1 MKKLVALLGVAA
13 LLAGCDLMGGTTE
26 ESQVSESS
34 ESSVESSAET
44 SESSVEES
52 SESSSAASSEASSSE
67 SESTGGEVATS
78 EFPLVPQKSEI
89 DQGYTLESDPLLQE
103 IQTRMSQTEEL
114 GIDNDVA
121 IHFTGLFLGEQG
133 QDNVQAVFII
143 VNRTDMAMTNINLT
157 VSMSTVDGDV
167 ILDSAPF
174 VLSED
179 DFGILEPDTTM
190 PAYFKIPMDSQEAFF
205 SVSNLENVTYSID
218 SFEYDER

>member
-26 ESQVSESS
+26 ESQESEAS
-34 ESSVESSAET
+34 ESSVESSVES
-44 SESSVEES
+44 SESSAEES
-52 SESSSAASSEASSSE
+52 SESSSAASSESSSSE
-67 SESTGGEVATS
+67 SASGEVATS
-78 EFPLVPQKSEI
+78 EFPLVPQKAET
-89 DQGYTLESDPLLQE
+89 DEGYTLENDPLLQE
-103 IQTRMSQTEEL
+103 IQKRMGQTEEL
-114 GIDNDVA
+114 GIENDVA

-133 QDNVQAVFII
+133 QDNVQAVFIM

-157 VSMSTVDGDV
+157 VSMSTVDGEV
-167 ILDSAPF
+167 ILDGAPF

-179 DFGILEPDTTM
+179 EFGILEPDTTM

-205 SVSNLENVTYSID
+205 SVSDLENVTYSID

>member
-26 ESQVSESS
+26 ESQESEAS
-34 ESSVESSAET
+34 ESSVESSVES
-44 SESSVEES
+44 SESSAEES
-52 SESSSAASSEASSSE
+52 SESSSAASSESSSSE
-67 SESTGGEVATS
+67 SASGEVATS
-78 EFPLVPQKSEI
+78 EFPLVPQKAET
-89 DQGYTLESDPLLQE
+89 DEGYTLENDPLLQE
-103 IQTRMSQTEEL
+103 IQKRMGQTEEL
-114 GIDNDVA
+114 GIENDVA

-133 QDNVQAVFII
+133 QDNVQAVFIM

-157 VSMSTVDGDV
+157 VSMSTVDSEV
-167 ILDSAPF
+167 ILDGAPF

-179 DFGILEPDTTM
+179 EFGILEPDTTM

-205 SVSNLENVTYSID
+205 SVSDLENVTYSID

>member
-26 ESQVSESS
+26 ESQESESS
-34 ESSVESSAET
+34 ESSVESSVES

-52 SESSSAASSEASSSE
+52 SESSSAASSEASSNE
-67 SESTGGEVATS
+67 SESTNGEVATS

-89 DQGYTLESDPLLQE
+89 DEGYTLENDPLLQE
-103 IQTRMSQTEEL
+103 IQTRMGQTEEL
-114 GIDNDVA
+114 GIENDVA

-133 QDNVQAVFII
+133 QDNVQAVFIM

-157 VSMSTVDGDV
+157 VSMSTVDGEV
-167 ILDSAPF
+167 ILDKAPF

-179 DFGILEPDTTM
+179 AFGILEPDTTM
-190 PAYFKIPMDSQEAFF
+190 PAYFKIPMESQEAFF

>member
-1 MKKLVALLGVAA
+1 MKKLVALLGVSV

-26 ESQVSESS
+26 ESQESESS
-34 ESSVESSAET
+34 ESSIESSVES

-52 SESSSAASSEASSSE
+52 SESSTESSSSA
-67 SESTGGEVATS
+67 SESSGGEVSTS

-103 IQTRMSQTEEL
+103 IQTRMDQTEEL
-114 GIDNDVA
+114 GIENDVA

-133 QDNVQAVFII
+133 QDNVQAVFIM

-157 VSMSTVDGDV
+157 VSMSTVDGEV

-179 DFGILEPDTTM
+179 EFGILEPDTTM
-190 PAYFKIPMDSQEAFF
+190 PAYFRIPMDSQEAFF

>member
-1 MKKLVALLGVAA
+1 MKKLVALLGVSA

-26 ESQVSESS
+26 ESQNS
-34 ESSVESSAET
+34 ET

-52 SESSSAASSEASSSE
+52 SVESSESSVESSESSSNSSE
-67 SESTGGEVATS
+67 SEDTGGEVSAS

-89 DQGYTLESDPLLQE
+89 DQGFTLENDPLLQE
-103 IQTRMSQTEEL
+103 IQTRMGQTEEL
-114 GIDNDVA
+114 GIENDVA

-133 QDNVQAVFII
+133 QDNVKAVFIM
-143 VNRTDMAMTNINLT
+143 VNRTDMAMTNIDMT

-174 VLSED
+174 TLTED
-179 DFGILEPDTTM
+179 TLGILEPGTTM
-190 PAYFKIPMDSQEAFF
+190 PAYFDIPMESQEAFF

>member
-1 MKKLVALLGVAA
+1 MKKLVALLGVSA

-26 ESQVSESS
+26 ESQNS
-34 ESSVESSAET
+34 ET

-52 SESSSAASSEASSSE
+52 SVESSESSVESSESSSNSSE
-67 SESTGGEVATS
+67 SEDTGGEVSAS

-89 DQGYTLESDPLLQE
+89 DQGFTLENDPLLQE
-103 IQTRMSQTEEL
+103 IQTRMGQTEEL
-114 GIDNDVA
+114 GIENDVA

-133 QDNVQAVFII
+133 QDNVKAVFIM
-143 VNRTDMAMTNINLT
+143 VNRTDMAMTNIDMT

-174 VLSED
+174 TLTED
-179 DFGILEPDTTM
+179 TLGILEPGTTM
-190 PAYFKIPMDSQEAFF
+190 PAYFDIPMESQEAFF

-218 SFEYDER
+218 SFDFEER